1 MTHSLFA
8 ATGEGLAILG
18 TESLKRGDS
27 VAEMDRIHESATTV
41 SVADLTAAGGLVVQH
56 LRAVEDCDWTGKV
69 QTLEWTCWQAA
80 DHLASVLLSY
90 ATRVAGRATDSSP
103 MARASDPE
111 LSGRELV
118 DLIESS
124 VRLLGLALIDLP
136 DGARIFH
143 PAGMADRQ
151 GYAAM
156 GCDELLVHGVEIAA
170 AMSDP
175 FRPPDE
181 LARRI
186 ATRLFPWS
194 PPGFAGWD
202 TLWWANDRSDLGSH
216 PAPGPEWVWHSR
228 PLDEWDGTVPEWDPV
243 ALRLAERS
251 P

>member
-1 MTHSLFA
+1 M
-8 ATGEGLAILG
+8 EGVHEPAI
-18 TESLKRGDS
+18 
-27 VAEMDRIHESATTV
+27 TV
-41 SVADLTAAGGLVVQH
+41 SVGDLAAAGELVVQH
-56 LRAVEDCDWTGKV
+56 LRAVEDRDWTGAV
-69 QTLEWTCWQAA
+69 PALEWTCWQAA
-80 DHLASVLLSY
+80 DHLASVLLTY
-90 ATRVAGRATDSSP
+90 ATRVAGRATDTSAT
-103 MARASDPE
+103 ARVSDPA
-111 LSGRELV
+111 LCGKELV

-136 DGARIFH
+136 DGARVFH
-143 PAGMADRQ
+143 LAGMADRE

-170 AMSDP
+170 AMGDP

-181 LARRI
+181 LAGRI

-202 TLWWANDRSDLGSH
+202 TLWWANDRSDLGGH
-216 PAPGPEWVWHSR
+216 PPPGPEWVWHSR

-243 ALRLAERS
+243 ARRLADRR